1 MNNDLVKM
9 FEKAKHDKRSCL
21 IGFVTGMDPDYKTSK
36 KILIEMSKYC
46 DAIEVGNPFNTSTSD
61 SSIIMDANTRALNSG
76 ANTSKIFKLIKE
88 VKSEIKNDIP
98 FIIMG
103 YLNPIYIYSIKK
115 FANSCKDSRV
125 SGCIVVDSNNNA
137 PEDKEIFES
146 LSKVNVSYIKLVA
159 PTNDVSYIKTSLKRC
174 SSFLYVV
181 SIAGT
186 TGSKQVNI
194 KNVKRSVQ
202 LVRKVSKIPI
212 GVGFGIK
219 TRKDVSNVSKIANA
233 AIVGS
238 GIVDIIGKSVNNKK
252 NGHKLDKK
260 IGIYLK
266 NLKKGLKNKIKW
278 IG

>member
-159 PTNDVSYIKTSLKRC
+159 PTNDVSYIKTSLNRC

-266 NLKKGLKNKIKW
+266 NLKKGLKNKNK
-278 IG
+278 

>member
-9 FEKAKHDKRSCL
+9 FEKAKLDKRSCL

-266 NLKKGLKNKIKW
+266 NLKKGLKNKIL
-278 IG
+278 

>member
-9 FEKAKHDKRSCL
+9 FEKAKLNKRSCL

-266 NLKKGLKNKIKW
+266 NLKKGLKNKIK
-278 IG
+278 

>member
-9 FEKAKHDKRSCL
+9 FEKAKLDKRSCL

-266 NLKKGLKNKIKW
+266 NLKKGLKNKIK
-278 IG
+278 

>member
-1 MNNDLVKM
+1 MNNDLKKI
-9 FEKAKHDKRSCL
+9 FDKAKLEKRSCL
-21 IGFVTGMDPDYKTSK
+21 IGFVTGIDPDYKTSK

-76 ANTSKIFKLIKE
+76 ANTGKIFTLIKE
-88 VKSEIKNDIP
+88 VKSEIRKDIP

-115 FANSCKDSRV
+115 FAKSCKDSKV

-137 PEDKEIFES
+137 PEDKEIFTS
-146 LSKVNVSYIKLVA
+146 LSKENVSYIKLIA
-159 PTNDVSYIKTSLKRC
+159 PTNGVSYIKKSLLRC

-186 TGSKQVNI
+186 TGSKQVNL
-194 KNVKRSVQ
+194 KNVKKSIQ

-219 TRKDVSNVSKIANA
+219 TKEDVSKVSKVADA
-233 AIVGS
+233 VIVGS
-238 GIVDIIGKSVNNKK
+238 GIVDIIGKNTK
-252 NGHKLDKK
+252 NHNLTKK
-260 IGIYLK
+260 IGSYLK
-266 NLKKGLKNKIKW
+266 NLKKGLKK
-278 IG
+278 

>member
-266 NLKKGLKNKIKW
+266 NLKKGLKNKIL
-278 IG
+278 

>member
-266 NLKKGLKNKIKW
+266 NLKKGLKNKIK
-278 IG
+278 